1 MEVNVQELILE
12 KGVAAWLD
20 PQDFVQFGHRK
31 WRQGAK
37 GVPCRDGQ
45 PWTGREGLVY
55 LPRLIM
61 GVHSGQVVRHRNN
74 IPLDC
79 RRENLVVEPRTGK
92 PGRFAARE
100 NLSAIVMRFAAA
112 FPAQTR
118 FGLRRLRDQLAVA
131 KSQSGLDAPEFL
143 DRIDG
148 WAAARS
154 NIAPWDLEKAAP
166 TLEKPVEIDAPL
178 PTIVLPEPSA
188 QQRAMVRA
196 LQSPWSDDGTT

>member
-1 MEVNVQELILE
+1 MQELILE

-20 PQDFVQFGHRK
+20 AEDFVRFGHRK
-31 WRQGAK
+31 WRRGVK

-61 GVHSGQVVRHRNN
+61 GAHSGQVVRHQNN

-79 RRENLVVEPRTGK
+79 RRKNLVVESQTRK
-92 PGRFAARE
+92 PGRFAFRE
-100 NLSAIVMRFAAA
+100 DLSAIVMRFAAA
-112 FPAQTR
+112 FPAQIR
-118 FGLRRLRDQLAVA
+118 FGLPLLRLQLQEVLT
-131 KSQSGLDAPEFL
+131 KSGIAAPEFL

-154 NIAPWDLEKAAP
+154 NIAPWDLEKPAP
-166 TLEKPVEIDAPL
+166 TLEKQVEIDAPL